1 MNQNKSLPSFCTSN
15 FNVIKLLIIFAKHNK
30 LPVLI
35 ESTSNQINQY
45 GGYTYLK
52 PKQFLEKIKRIAKN
66 LRYKEKII
74 FGADHL
80 GPLPW
85 KDFENNNA
93 IKKSKK
99 LFKDVIKAGYKKIH
113 IDTGMKLKGDD
124 FLSKQ
129 TIFKRCKSIFNTVNR
144 KSIKNIFFVFG
155 TEVPTAGG
163 ENKYDLKNTNI
174 SSIKKDIAYYKKLKK
189 NFSLVIEPGLSF
201 TNQKIYKLKMTSCS
215 QKKKFSQ
222 KNGFTYEAHSCDY
235 QNLSSLKKLVKNN
248 FKFLKVGPELTFNY
262 MNAILK
268 MEKIEKLFFR
278 SNLSEIKKNFSEEM
292 DINKTFWK
300 NYYLGDKK
308 KIEYLKFN
316 SYLDRSRYYWNKK
329 KVISSLKILEKNIN
343 LINKNLIFK
352 NNKNFKK
359 RFELKKQLK
368 LNNFDFIIYEE
379 LVPSFS
385 KFYKSCDFNLKK
397 NL

>member
-1 MNQNKSLPSFCTSN
+1 M
-15 FNVIKLLIIFAKHNK
+15 LIIFAKHNNHSI
-30 LPVLI
+30 LI
-35 ESTSNQINQY
+35 ETTSNQINQY
-45 GGYTYLK
+45 GGYTNLR
-52 PKQFLEKIKRIAKN
+52 PKQFLKKINIIAKD
-66 LRYKEKII
+66 LKYKKKII

-85 KDFENNNA
+85 KDFEKNKA
-93 IKKSKK
+93 IKKGKK
-99 LFKDVIKAGYKKIH
+99 LFREVVKAGYKKIH
-113 IDTGMKLKGDD
+113 IDTGMKLKNDK
-124 FLSKQ
+124 FLTKQ
-129 TIFKRCKSIFNTVNR
+129 KIFNRCKSIFDTMNS

-174 SSIKKDIAYYKKLKK
+174 NSIKNDIAYYKKLRK
-189 NFSLVIEPGLSF
+189 NFSLVIEPGLGF
-201 TNQKIYKLKMTSCS
+201 TNQKIHKLKMTSCL
-215 QKKKFSQ
+215 QKKKISH
-222 KNGFTYEAHSCDY
+222 KKDFTYEAHSCDY
-235 QNLSSLKKLVKNN
+235 QDLSSLKKLLKNN

-268 MEKIEKLFFR
+268 MERIEKLYLK
-278 SNLSEIKKNFSEEM
+278 SKLSKIKKIFSREM

-300 NYYLGDKK
+300 NYYFGNKK

-343 LINKNLIFK
+343 LLNKNLIFK
-352 NNKNFKK
+352 NNKNLIK
-359 RFELKKQLK
+359 RFELKKKLK
-368 LNNFDFIIYEE
+368 LNKFDFIVYEE
-379 LVPSFS
+379 LVPTFS
-385 KFYKSCDFNLKK
+385 KFYKSCNLNLKK